1 MLSVFVN
8 KLRRF
13 GKNEDMEE
21 EDSLENENMTE
32 MSKSNLEKWAEKT
45 PVINLVWY
53 LRAPLWVFIFYLTQV
68 VIWKQFEPSWDWHQT
83 VYFITAT
90 ITSVGY
96 GDISPQDDHGKIYCV
111 FFMLIGFLTVTS
123 VMTVWMDE
131 FLHMI
136 EIIVIGYCM
145 KQKTHDELMEEK
157 RKNKRLVI
165 GDTNFVPINYA
176 YAYRKILFSLGLIVV
191 IQFVGVAY
199 MMVSHDWTFLK
210 AIYWSTTTALT
221 VGYGDVAVNHDHTTL
236 IIISV
241 FMIVSTLC
249 VAVALGNFVTVAKDL
264 DHEERKGRQINRL
277 SVLDLLLETKYGLCE
292 EGADHLDH
300 LKEPSMTKTMKKKR
314 LKAIAEDPQH
324 EIHKYCIS
332 RLDFVLF
339 MIEKVNGLSREYDI
353 EPILEKFEA
362 LDINRSGTLN
372 VRDIFDLEEVLLS
385 SKQIRVQ
392 KRMAYRNMNIFDR
405 IAVFVGYKKF
415 DDVNSSRCRIGVS
428 EDAVDK
434 EAVVMERIVQV

>member
-1 MLSVFVN
+1 M
-8 KLRRF
+8 
-13 GKNEDMEE
+13 
-21 EDSLENENMTE
+21 
-32 MSKSNLEKWAEKT
+32 
-45 PVINLVWY
+45 
-53 LRAPLWVFIFYLTQV
+53 
-68 VIWKQFEPSWDWHQT
+68 
-83 VYFITAT
+83 
-90 ITSVGY
+90 
-96 GDISPQDDHGKIYCV
+96 
-111 FFMLIGFLTVTS
+111 
-123 VMTVWMDE
+123 
-131 FLHMI
+131 
-136 EIIVIGYCM
+136 
-145 KQKTHDELMEEK
+145 
-157 RKNKRLVI
+157 I

-314 LKAIAEDPQH
+314 LK
-324 EIHKYCIS
+324 IS
-332 RLDFVLF
+332 
-339 MIEKVNGLSREYDI
+339 
-353 EPILEKFEA
+353 
-362 LDINRSGTLN
+362 
-372 VRDIFDLEEVLLS
+372 LLL
-385 SKQIRVQ
+385 
-392 KRMAYRNMNIFDR
+392 
-405 IAVFVGYKKF
+405 
-415 DDVNSSRCRIGVS
+415 
-428 EDAVDK
+428 
-434 EAVVMERIVQV
+434 